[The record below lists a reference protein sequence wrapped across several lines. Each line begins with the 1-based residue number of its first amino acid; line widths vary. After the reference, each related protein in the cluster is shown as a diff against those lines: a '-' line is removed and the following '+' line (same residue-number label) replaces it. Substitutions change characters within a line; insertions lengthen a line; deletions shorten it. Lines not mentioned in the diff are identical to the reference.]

1 MLQQAAGLADLSQVA
16 HSFFLVAQDAN
27 RSEQEARVTVRIRI
41 IVSSW
46 LVPSA
51 MKPGHVAVSLLA
63 HLHWGRSR
71 RRWWWLGS
79 AGDKAAGDDRC
90 REGEEGVFHS
100 VVFVVFVIA
109 LIDTVIV
116 PENY

>member
-1 MLQQAAGLADLSQVA
+1 MADLSQVA

-63 HLHWGRSR
+63 HLHWGRSW

-79 AGDKAAGDDRC
+79 AGDDDDRG
-90 REGEEGVFHS
+90 REGKECVFHS
-100 VVFVVFVIA
+100 VMFVVFVVVHTSLFEGA
-109 LIDTVIV
+109 W
-116 PENY
+116 N